1 MWHVP
6 LLAVAT
12 RWVGSKRVALGIT
25 KYRKED
31 VLRLKALIEAGEYR
45 PVVDRTYPLED
56 VIEATRYVETRAED
70 RERRAHAERH
80 GPMKAV
86 VHDRYGP
93 PEVLRVDEVERP
105 VPADDEVLVRV
116 RATTVTQTD
125 CHMRRAR
132 PLFWRFMLG
141 LRRPRRRILGLEF
154 AGVVEEIGPSVT
166 QFEVGDRVFGLRS
179 GAHAEYVCV
188 RESRL
193 VARMPDRMTFEQAAG
208 TCDGM
213 YQARNALRA
222 GRVDNDT
229 RLVIYGASGSLGTA
243 AVQLAAN
250 LGAHVTAVCNGR
262 NVELVRSLGADEV
275 IDYEQED
282 FTRNGQTYDVV
293 LDAVGKHSFL
303 RCRRSL
309 VPGGIY
315 VATDRLYNFPLA
327 LLTRWSSRRVV
338 FDFSSH
344 DRESVLL
351 VKELFE
357 SGRYRP
363 IIDRTYPLEDVVEAT
378 RYVES
383 WQKTGNVVLTLN
395 GAAR

>member
-1 MWHVP
+1 
-6 LLAVAT
+6 
-12 RWVGSKRVALGIT
+12 
-25 KYRKED
+25 
-31 VLRLKALIEAGEYR
+31 
-45 PVVDRTYPLED
+45 
-56 VIEATRYVETRAED
+56 
-70 RERRAHAERH
+70 
-80 GPMKAV
+80 MKAV

-93 PEVLRVDEVERP
+93 PEVLRVEEVERP

-116 RATTVTQTD
+116 HATTVTQTD

-132 PLFWRFMLG
+132 PFFWRFMLG
-141 LRRPRRRILGLEF
+141 LRRPRRKILGTEF

-166 QFEVGDRVFGLRS
+166 QFEIGDRVFGLRS
-179 GAHAEYVCV
+179 GAHAEYLCV

-193 VARMPDRMTFEQAAG
+193 VARMPDPMTFEQAAG

-222 GRVDNDT
+222 GRVDKDT

-262 NVELVRSLGADEV
+262 NAELVRSLGADEV
-275 IDYEQED
+275 IDYERED

-309 VPGGIY
+309 VPDGIY
-315 VATDRLYNFPLA
+315 VATDRLYNLPLA

-338 FDFSSH
+338 FDFTGH

-351 VKELFE
+351 VKELVE

-395 GAAR
+395 GVAR

>member
-1 MWHVP
+1 
-6 LLAVAT
+6 
-12 RWVGSKRVALGIT
+12 
-25 KYRKED
+25 
-31 VLRLKALIEAGEYR
+31 
-45 PVVDRTYPLED
+45 
-56 VIEATRYVETRAED
+56 
-70 RERRAHAERH
+70 
-80 GPMKAV
+80 MKAV

-93 PEVLRVDEVERP
+93 PEVLRVEQVERP
-105 VPADDEVLVRV
+105 VPAGDEVLVRV
-116 RATTVTQTD
+116 HATTVTQTD

-132 PLFWRFMLG
+132 PFVWRFMLG
-141 LRRPRRRILGLEF
+141 LRRPRRKILGTEF

-179 GAHAEYVCV
+179 GAHAEYLCV
-188 RESRL
+188 SESRL

-222 GRVDNDT
+222 GRVDKAT

-262 NVELVRSLGADEV
+262 NAELVHSLGADEV
-275 IDYEQED
+275 IDYERED

-309 VPGGIY
+309 VSGGIY
-315 VATDRLYNFPLA
+315 VATDRLYNLPLA
-327 LLTRWSSRRVV
+327 LLTRWSSRKVV
-338 FDFSSH
+338 FDFTGH

-351 VKELFE
+351 VRDLVE

-395 GAAR
+395 GAVE

>member
-1 MWHVP
+1 M
-6 LLAVAT
+6 
-12 RWVGSKRVALGIT
+12 
-25 KYRKED
+25 
-31 VLRLKALIEAGEYR
+31 
-45 PVVDRTYPLED
+45 
-56 VIEATRYVETRAED
+56 
-70 RERRAHAERH
+70 
-80 GPMKAV
+80 
-86 VHDRYGP
+86 
-93 PEVLRVDEVERP
+93 
-105 VPADDEVLVRV
+105 
-116 RATTVTQTD
+116 
-125 CHMRRAR
+125 
-132 PLFWRFMLG
+132 
-141 LRRPRRRILGLEF
+141 
-154 AGVVEEIGPSVT
+154 VEEIGPSVT

-193 VARMPDRMTFEQAAG
+193 VARMPDRMTFEEAAA

-222 GRVDNDT
+222 GRVGKDT

-243 AVQLAAN
+243 AVQLASD
-250 LGAHVTAVCNGR
+250 LGAKVTAVCNGR

-275 IDYEQED
+275 VDYERED

-315 VATDRLYNFPLA
+315 VATDRLYNLPLA

-338 FDFSSH
+338 FDFSGH

-378 RYVES
+378 QVRRELAEDRQRRPHPERRGAMKAAVHERYGAPDAVVEIRELEKPEPADDEVLVRVQASSVNIAEWYGVTGRPWIARPTTGMRGPKDIRLGVDFAGIVES
-383 WQKTGNVVLTLN
+383 VGKEVTDFAPATRSSAA
-395 GAAR
+395 GAVRGPSTSASEPSVPSRRSRQRDGRARRGGRNRRGHQRCRRCATRAVSCPGRGC

>member
-1 MWHVP
+1 
-6 LLAVAT
+6 
-12 RWVGSKRVALGIT
+12 
-25 KYRKED
+25 
-31 VLRLKALIEAGEYR
+31 
-45 PVVDRTYPLED
+45 
-56 VIEATRYVETRAED
+56 
-70 RERRAHAERH
+70 
-80 GPMKAV
+80 
-86 VHDRYGP
+86 
-93 PEVLRVDEVERP
+93 
-105 VPADDEVLVRV
+105 
-116 RATTVTQTD
+116 
-125 CHMRRAR
+125 
-132 PLFWRFMLG
+132 
-141 LRRPRRRILGLEF
+141 
-154 AGVVEEIGPSVT
+154 
-166 QFEVGDRVFGLRS
+166 
-179 GAHAEYVCV
+179 
-188 RESRL
+188 
-193 VARMPDRMTFEQAAG
+193 MTFEQAAG

-315 VATDRLYNFPLA
+315 VATDRLYNLPLA

-338 FDFSSH
+338 FDFSGH

>member
-1 MWHVP
+1 M
-6 LLAVAT
+6 
-12 RWVGSKRVALGIT
+12 R
-25 KYRKED
+25 
-31 VLRLKALIEAGEYR
+31 
-45 PVVDRTYPLED
+45 
-56 VIEATRYVETRAED
+56 
-70 RERRAHAERH
+70 
-80 GPMKAV
+80 AV

-93 PEVLRVDEVERP
+93 PEVLRIDEVERP

-116 RATTVTQTD
+116 HATTVTQTD

-132 PLFWRFMLG
+132 PFFWRFMLG
-141 LRRPRRRILGLEF
+141 LRRPRRKILGLEF

-179 GAHAEYVCV
+179 GSHAEYVCV

-193 VARMPDRMTFEQAAG
+193 VARMPEQMTFEQAAG

-222 GRVDNDT
+222 GRVDKDT

-275 IDYEQED
+275 VDYERED
-282 FTRNGQTYDVV
+282 FTRNGQTYDVI

-315 VATDRLYNFPLA
+315 VATDRLHNLPLA
-327 LLTRWSSRRVV
+327 LLTRWSSKRVV

-357 SGRYRP
+357 SGHYRP
-363 IIDRTYPLEDVVEAT
+363 VIDRTYPLEDVIEAT
-378 RYVES
+378 KYVES
-383 WQKTGNVVLTLN
+383 WQKTGNVVLTVN